1 MSLWLQVEQSL
12 FLVYFNLLSKVKSK
26 IIAKKERNMLII
38 IILNYWCT
46 RDDNGTFFRLVM
58 CQWGELTAGHTRWSE
73 MGGAWSSRFERTLNA
88 TWVDVAIVEQKLADI
103 RKCYR
108 KNNPLVQHLL
118 SYLFSAVF
126 FLRHYAHDDYKSNII
141 SVINWNVKIYKV
153 LLT

>member
-73 MGGAWSSRFERTLNA
+73 MGGHGRQGLRELLTRLGLMLLLLNKSWRIYVNAIGRTILWYNTCCLN
-88 TWVDVAIVEQKLADI
+88 
-103 RKCYR
+103 Y
-108 KNNPLVQHLL
+108 
-118 SYLFSAVF
+118 
-126 FLRHYAHDDYKSNII
+126 FLRSFFYVIMLMMITKVI
-141 SVINWNVKIYKV
+141 SFQ
-153 LLT
+153 